1 MLGLGLVLVLVLV
14 LGLGLGLGLGRM
26 THRALAQRGCEWTS
40 QQQAERGGRQARE
53 RRRAG
58 ERGEEAGEQRILARE
73 QVAQL
78 CKGMW
83 M

>member
-1 MLGLGLVLVLVLV
+1 MLGLGLGLV

-40 QQQAERGGRQARE
+40 QQEAKRGGRQARE

-58 ERGEEAGEQRILARE
+58 ERGEEAAEQRILARE

-78 CKGMW
+78 CKGM
-83 M
+83 